1 VSGDDPYGGQT
12 AANTSPGWLNT
23 TKDEVID
30 LDLDGMAEFAKDMVK
45 VQDYLNARTGQ
56 LQLLAEMPTD
66 AWEGNVLGEAGYIRS
81 MMMNNYKGF
90 TQYFSYLSIALS
102 NVGMAAQTISD
113 IYGSSDGWS
122 AASLDAVSWAFGDKS
137 APRPGNLPSFV
148 GETFWE
154 KYNKALAA
162 GAPPENAPDWVNQPP
177 RTNADGSVTAIAL
190 GPDGQ
195 RKEITTFSVPG
206 GGPTI
211 VTTTLYDAK
220 GKVVTQHSE
229 RTVTVQRGNSVVTRT
244 EYTGPDGKPAG
255 AQEKFTTY
263 GAAGQETAHGRVT
276 YGADGKPTSTT
287 TDTTGADGSHH
298 ITTTNHDGKV
308 VQDLHVGAT
317 TEGAEAVPDSPLQ
330 DTLDDIQQQDYGI

>member
-122 AASLDAVSWAFGDKS
+122 AASLDAVSWAF
-137 APRPGNLPSFV
+137 
-148 GETFWE
+148 
-154 KYNKALAA
+154 